1 MPHYLVHASY
11 TAQGFSGLVKT
22 PEDRST
28 VIGALVESIG
38 GRIESFYNT
47 FGDSDAVVIME
58 MPDNVAM
65 TAFLM
70 AVGASGAV
78 TIVRTTVLIPT
89 SEGVEAARKAAGLSY
104 RPPGLPSSLA
114 P

>member
-1 MPHYLVHASY
+1 MPHYLLQASF
-11 TAQGFSGLVKT
+11 TAQGFRGLVKT

-89 SEGVEAARKAAGLSY
+89 SEGVEAARKAAGMSY

>member
-1 MPHYLVHASY
+1 MPHYLVQACY

-38 GRIESFYNT
+38 GRIESSYNT
-47 FGDSDAVVIME
+47 FGDSDVVVIME

-70 AVGASGAV
+70 AVGASGSV

-89 SEGVEAARKAAGLSY
+89 SEGVEAARKAAGMSY

>member
-38 GRIESFYNT
+38 GRIESSYNT
-47 FGDSDAVVIME
+47 FGDSDVVVIME

-65 TAFLM
+65 AAFSM

-78 TIVRTTVLIPT
+78 TNLRTTVLIPT
-89 SEGVEAARKAAGLSY
+89 SEGVEAARKAAGMSY

>member
-1 MPHYLVHASY
+1 MPHYLVQASY
-11 TAQGFSGLVKT
+11 TTQGFSGLVKT

-38 GRIESFYNT
+38 GRIESVYNT
-47 FGDSDAVVIME
+47 FGDSDVVVIME

-65 TAFLM
+65 AAFSM

-78 TIVRTTVLIPT
+78 TNLRTTVLIPT
-89 SEGVEAARKAAGLSY
+89 SEGVEAARKAAGMSY

>member
-1 MPHYLVHASY
+1 MPHYLLQASY

-38 GRIESFYNT
+38 GRIESSYNT
-47 FGDSDAVVIME
+47 FGDSDVVVIME

-65 TAFLM
+65 AAFSM

-78 TIVRTTVLIPT
+78 TNLRITVLIPT
-89 SEGVEAARKAAGLSY
+89 SEGVEAARKAAGMSY